1 MNEPTRRQL
10 AALSFVMLLSP
21 ATRLLPGAAARL
33 GGALGWLSPLLAAP
47 AGALIALLVNRAMR
61 RCAPGEGLGGLLL
74 RAYPRLGRALLA
86 LCGLWLT
93 FYAGFAVR
101 SAASRFIYTIYT
113 GAPPRFFVIAGLG
126 AGLLAALGGIKRLAR
141 AAEIFRPLLLAA
153 LVPMLALSLTELN
166 PGALISAPDVPGLL
180 EGVAEAVGTLGFALV
195 YLPLLETNEYV
206 PGRGRA
212 LALWGL
218 RESLL
223 FALVT
228 AAVIGRFGAAAAG
241 AMTYPF
247 FALVRNTGLFGVA
260 ERIEALVTA
269 LWVLSDFVLA
279 ALSLMAA
286 ARALR
291 LALGLKKE
299 KRLAA
304 LCALAALA
312 AAWACAPDA
321 LALRYVSEVL
331 VVRGNLAVL
340 ALLLAASAAA
350 VRRTGPR

>member
-180 EGVAEAVGTLGFALV
+180 EGAAEAVGTLGFA
-195 YLPLLETNEYV
+195 NEYV

-212 LALWGL
+212 LALWSL

-291 LALGLKKE
+291 LALGLKRE
-299 KRLAA
+299 RRLAV

-350 VRRTGPR
+350 ARRTGPR